1 MAYALAAR
9 GLLKPSNQRIW
20 CGGPTLRTVVLIVVI
35 LFYSSVVW
43 RLELILRL
51 VKILSLLSIS
61 QEIGLS
67 EELLPILRNLGVL
80 CKLIQSLLFKSLLVF
95 EFLLNQVLLYPLGIQ
110 ILLDVFPVHVVVE
123 APDADGEHDQTKAK

>member
-1 MAYALAAR
+1 MRLPAASFV
-9 GLLKPSNQRIW
+9 LT
-20 CGGPTLRTVVLIVVI
+20 CAFVVLIVVI